1 MSDRVDT
8 VVIGHHPLVREGLA
22 RILPSDAYNVVAQLS
37 ELADVESLAENPA
50 RPLLCI
56 LVAGESSA
64 CTGALIA
71 TLRQRQPLSRVVVLA
86 QRYDLADLVSAIRA
100 GAQGYLL
107 DTMCS
112 DAFLKSLSLIVQGEC
127 VLPSAVLTCIRDT
140 WTADG
145 VAPQADASRA
155 KPAPRP
161 PGATPLSCREN
172 EILQCVAEGASNK
185 VIARRFDIAEATV
198 KVHLKAILR
207 KLGARNRT
215 QAALWSVSHLGAN
228 GTAPLGPTAPVLR
241 SRCVLIETIKTQNV
255 IDSKKLSGNG

>member
-8 VVIGHHPLVREGLA
+8 IVIGHHPLVREGLA
-22 RILPSDAYNVVAQLS
+22 RILPSDSYNVVAQLS
-37 ELADVESLAENPA
+37 ELADVESLAQDPA

-56 LVAGESSA
+56 LAAGESRA
-64 CTGALIA
+64 CTEAVIA
-71 TLRQRQPLSRVVVLA
+71 TLRQRHPLSRVVVLA
-86 QRYDLADLVSAIRA
+86 RSYDIVGLVSALRA
-100 GAQGYLL
+100 GAQGYLIA
-107 DTMCS
+107 TMCS
-112 DAFLKSLSLIVQGEC
+112 DAFLKSLALIMLGEC
-127 VLPSAVLTCIRDT
+127 VLPSAVLAHVRET
-140 WTADG
+140 WTVEGA
-145 VAPQADASRA
+145 APQPEVSRA
-155 KPAPRP
+155 KPTPRP

-228 GTAPLGPTAPVLR
+228 GTAPLGPTAPTLG
-241 SRCVLIETIKTQNV
+241 
-255 IDSKKLSGNG
+255 DNG